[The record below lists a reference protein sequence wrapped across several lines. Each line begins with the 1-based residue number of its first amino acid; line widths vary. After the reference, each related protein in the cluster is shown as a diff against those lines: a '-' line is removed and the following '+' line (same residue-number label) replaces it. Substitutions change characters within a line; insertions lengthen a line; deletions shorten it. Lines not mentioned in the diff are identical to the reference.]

1 MTERVVLDAG
11 HGGGMSANGL
21 STPDGARG
29 PGGSLEKDLT
39 LVMARMAAAELGR
52 RGVGVRL
59 TRTGDDNPSVRQRI
73 AVASGAGAEA
83 FLSLHFNYS
92 ADPSA
97 RGAELWVHDAAGPRS
112 RALAQAVSAALGAGG
127 AVRVGE
133 MAVLDPA
140 WHAPGTAACLAEIAY
155 LSNPDEERRLNDP
168 AERAR
173 LAAALAG
180 GIATFLGAAEPAAVV
195 VERSQSSFDIWHEVP
210 MVPQLTGMSCWAA
223 AAAMIVGWRDCI
235 DVRPEEVAL
244 GAGAWEEYRDG
255 LEPSNVDALARTFG
269 LVIETPRIY
278 SVEGVRALLERF
290 GPLWVGAGPT
300 GLHVI
305 VVSGMYGDGSP
316 DGTFVRVLDPWPLG
330 RGERYTL
337 SFSDM
342 AANLETASDVAG
354 VRASILHCGEVAR
367 GGSGRRVSFHQ
378 EYEAHATLGSGG
390 DGRRAPARYG
400 TPLALFNVYKNDPP
414 PPWRDHA
421 TAAAA
426 SAFSL
431 SGTELARLAA
441 VNRLDPGAAPRL
453 VLFGV
458 RGCRLAGGASEGTW
472 ADTLSLEADT
482 AGGRPS
488 SCVLGLWRP
497 ADGRV
502 AAFEG
507 STLPEGARPL
517 PTGLHRCRLR
527 EAPFS
532 LGSDGANRRF
542 RSIAHAAGAASG
554 ALPYLLLSGREAR
567 LAAGPTI

>member
-1 MTERVVLDAG
+1 MAERVVLDAG

-39 LVMARMAAAELGR
+39 LVMAQLAADELGR
-52 RGVGVRL
+52 RGLGVRL
-59 TRTGDDNPSVRQRI
+59 TRTGDDNPSVRERI
-73 AVASGAGAEA
+73 AVASAAGAEA
-83 FLSLHFNYS
+83 FLSLHFNAS
-92 ADPSA
+92 DDPSM
-97 RGAELWVHDAAGPRS
+97 RGAEVWVHDAAGPRS
-112 RALAQAVSAALGAGG
+112 RALARAVSAALGAGG
-127 AVRVGE
+127 AVRVGQ

-155 LSNPDEERRLNDP
+155 LSNPDEERRLGDP
-168 AERAR
+168 VQRAR
-173 LAAALAG
+173 LASALAG
-180 GIATFLGAAEPAAVV
+180 GIVSFLGAAAPVM
-195 VERSQSSFDIWHEVP
+195 VERSQDSFDIWHEVP

-269 LVIETPRIY
+269 LVVETPRVY
-278 SVEGVRALLERF
+278 SVEGVRALLERY

-305 VVSGMYGDGSP
+305 TVSGMYGDGSP

-354 VRASILHCGEVAR
+354 VRASILHCGDVAR
-367 GGSGRRVSFHQ
+367 GGRGRRVSFHH
-378 EYEAHATLGSGG
+378 EYEARTTLGGGGG
-390 DGRRAPARYG
+390 DRRSPARYG
-400 TPLALFNVYKNDPP
+400 TPLALFNMYKDNPP
-414 PPWRDHA
+414 PPWRDRPAGGAHV
-421 TAAAA
+421 
-426 SAFSL
+426 FSL
-431 SGTELARLAA
+431 SGAELARLAA
-441 VNRLDPGAAPRL
+441 VNRLDSGVAPRL

-458 RGCRLAGGASEGTW
+458 RGCRLAAGGAEGTW

-482 AGGRPS
+482 APGRPS

-502 AAFEG
+502 AAFAG
-507 STLPEGARPL
+507 STLPEGARALAP
-517 PTGLHRCRLR
+517 GLHRCRLR

-532 LGSDGANRRF
+532 LAGDGADRRF

-567 LAAGPTI
+567 LAAGRSI